1 MEFKSK
7 YTNSSTST
15 KKVFFS
21 PFYEYLCKG
30 VQEIQ
35 AEIEDLENKI
45 DCMGDKAPK
54 IFYRKINLLVELGNQ
69 ILKVKECYEFNRK
82 IED

>member
-15 KKVFFS
+15 KKVFS
-21 PFYEYLCKG
+21 NSFYGYICKG
-30 VQEIQ
+30 VQEVQ
-35 AEIEDLENKI
+35 SEIEGLENRI